1 MVDASNVPDTPP
13 RPADDSTG
21 QFLCLTICGYRR
33 PGMNETDYRNH
44 MTQVSA
50 PMTAD
55 LMVKYGIKRWT
66 MIHNTAESRALM
78 SQLFDRQMA
87 NLADFDCFSQVVF
100 KSLADYKRLK
110 EDPWYREHLVG
121 DHEKFA
127 DTRRSIMTIGRVTE
141 IVHDGKVVNCIAR
154 PTTVLLRHPLH
165 ISSIKAEATAVMTGS
180 FLAGAMMSL
189 SLIAVPALLDSTHE
203 APQLFYQWTRIYHY
217 GHWVLP
223 SMAVVTSILYGY
235 AAAQQRR
242 RQKKTWISFALAAV
256 MTVSI
261 LPFTWLFM
269 VPTNDELFRLQ
280 TISQTEPAVM
290 GIDAAKALV
299 VRWRDM
305 HSLRSLFPLIG
316 SILGTVASVGR

>member
-1 MVDASNVPDTPP
+1 
-13 RPADDSTG
+13 
-21 QFLCLTICGYRR
+21 
-33 PGMNETDYRNH
+33 
-44 MTQVSA
+44 
-50 PMTAD
+50 
-55 LMVKYGIKRWT
+55 
-66 MIHNTAESRALM
+66 M

-141 IVHDGKVVNCIAR
+141 IVRDGKVVDCIAH

-165 ISSIKAEATAVMTGS
+165 RFGCMISSINTEVTTVMTGS
-180 FLAGAMMSL
+180 ILAGAMMSL
-189 SLIAVPALLDSTHE
+189 SLIAVPALLDSTYE
-203 APQLFYQWTRIYHY
+203 APQLFQQWTRMYHY

-223 SMAVVTSILYGY
+223 SMAVVTSILYSY

-242 RQKKTWISFALAAV
+242 CQKETWISFALAAV
-256 MTVSI
+256 MSVSI

-316 SILGTVASVGR
+316 SILGAVASVRR